1 MSSGSALNEVHN
13 TAFQSAALRAGHF
26 LTGAEPKIFRD
37 EFAARLIEMTEDE
50 AIAFTAKVPPA
61 SASTV
66 IVRARFT
73 EDRLAAARNR
83 LNQYVVLGAGLDS
96 YALRM
101 GETLGSLIVYEV
113 DDPPF
118 QAWKRQ
124 RIETLGLKTPK
135 QVRYAPC
142 DFETMSIDQALAA
155 QGFAANEPCFISWLG
170 VTQYLTRDAIRQ
182 TLRWAA
188 QRPKGSE
195 ISFTYV
201 ENNTS
206 EQKRSAKPGVVPYLS
221 YFTTDEITQ
230 LLRELGFSRIEHLT
244 RAEAEETYFKNRSD
258 GMTAP
263 ISQRDVA
270 AIV

>member
-1 MSSGSALNEVHN
+1 M
-13 TAFQSAALRAGHF
+13 AAAMRAGHF
-26 LTGAEPKIFRD
+26 LNGAEPKIFRD
-37 EFAARLIEMTEDE
+37 EFAPRLIEMTQDE
-50 AIAFTAKVPPA
+50 AIAFVAKVPA
-61 SASTV
+61 SSASTCV
-66 IVRARFT
+66 LRAAFT
-73 EDRLAAARNR
+73 EDRLAAARSR

-101 GETLGSLIVYEV
+101 GDKLGSMIVYEV

-124 RIETLGLKTPK
+124 RMEQLGLKSPK
-135 QVRYAPC
+135 QVRYVPC
-142 DFETMSIDQALAA
+142 DFETMSVDQALAA

-195 ISFTYV
+195 IVLTVV
-201 ENNTS
+201 EPLADEERT
-206 EQKRSAKPGVVPYLS
+206 EATRAAVPFISYL
-221 YFTTDEITQ
+221 TLDEITQ
-230 LLRELGFSRIEHLT
+230 MLKEVGFSRVDPLT
-244 RAEAEETYFKNRSD
+244 PAMAQEKYFKGRTD
-258 GMTAP
+258 GLEMPAF
-263 ISQRDVA
+263 QRCVA